1 MVRNTRFHWRACVA
15 ALAAVIC
22 TAPVTAQTIYPI
34 DRAEILAGSRFD
46 LKIEFPSAPV
56 AASVSVTINGKPAAE
71 VLGAEPSIVERED
84 GGPNTAVWIRGA
96 SLNEPGAYVVE
107 AQAPGVKSSA
117 TWTVYGTDGG
127 GKAKNVILFIGDGLS
142 VAHRTAARMLSKG
155 LTQGR
160 YNGKLAIDD
169 MPHMALVST
178 SGMDSIVTD
187 SANSASAYATGHKT
201 CVNALGV
208 YCAQNRRNVD
218 HPAVETLAEI
228 VKRTSK
234 RSVGIVT
241 NTELTD
247 ATPAAFVAHT
257 RSRNDQNDI
266 AAMFLKS
273 KPDVML
279 GGGSAYFTPKA
290 HEHSKR
296 TDETDIVEAFKSEG
310 YPFVS
315 SASEL
320 RAAAESADTRRL
332 FGLFNR
338 TNIDGALDRR
348 VMKKGLVAKFPDQPD
363 LTDQVKA
370 ALDVLKRNEDG
381 FFLMVESGRIDKY
394 SHALDWERSVYDTI
408 MLDNAVKLAKE
419 FAAPRDDTLIIIVA
433 DHAHPVSIVGV
444 YDDAAEG
451 QLLRDKLMVYE
462 KAGFPAYPAPDADGY
477 PATVDVS
484 RRLAFLFAAFPD
496 HCDAG
501 KPHKEGENTP
511 AIVGPDGKTYLANED
526 HCQATAAR
534 RPGNLPFTADKGVHA
549 ADDVILT
556 ASGPGADMFHG
567 HIDNTYVF
575 RVMATALGLGNE

>member
-1 MVRNTRFHWRACVA
+1 MGA
-15 ALAAVIC
+15 
-22 TAPVTAQTIYPI
+22 APVVAQTIYPI
-34 DRAEILAGSRFD
+34 DRAEILSGSHFD
-46 LKIEFPSAPV
+46 LKVEFASAPLPSDV
-56 AASVSVTINGKPAAE
+56 KVSINGKPAAL
-71 VLGAEPSIVERED
+71 VLGAEPTIIEKED
-84 GGPNTAVWIRGA
+84 GGPNTAFWIKGA
-96 SLNEPGAYVVE
+96 SLKVPGTYVVE
-107 AQAPGVKSSA
+107 AEAPGIASTV
-117 TWTVYGTDGG
+117 TWTVFGTGGG

-155 LTQGR
+155 LSQGR

-169 MPHMALVST
+169 MDHMALVST
-178 SGMDSIVTD
+178 SGMDSIITD

-208 YCAQNRRNVD
+208 YCARNRSNTA
-218 HPAVETLAEI
+218 HPAVENLAEI
-228 VKRTSK
+228 VKRKS
-234 RSVGIVT
+234 RRAVGIVT
-241 NTELTD
+241 TTETTD

-273 KPDVML
+273 KPDVLL
-279 GGGSAYFTPKA
+279 GGGSAFFLPKS
-290 HEHSKR
+290 HDSSKR
-296 TDETDIVEAFKSEG
+296 SDETDIVEAFKAEG

-315 SASEL
+315 TAPEMKS
-320 RAAAESADTRRL
+320 AAADANTRRL
-332 FGLFNR
+332 FGLFNKS
-338 TNIDGALDRR
+338 NIDGALDRKFL
-348 VMKKGLVAKFPDQPD
+348 KKGLVSKFPDQPD
-363 LTDQVKA
+363 LTEQVKT
-370 ALDVLKRNEDG
+370 ALDILNRNEDG

-408 MLDNAVKLAKE
+408 MLDNAVKTAKA
-419 FAAPRDDTLIIIVA
+419 FAAGRDDTLIIVVA

-462 KAGFPAYPAPDADGY
+462 KAGFPAYPAPDAEGY
-477 PATVDVS
+477 PATVDVP
-484 RRLAFLFAAFPD
+484 RRLAFMFAAFPD

-526 HCQATAAR
+526 NCQPTATR

-575 RVMATALGLGNE
+575 RVMATALGLGDE

>member
-1 MVRNTRFHWRACVA
+1 MMGGLRIQLIGAWASWVLIS
-15 ALAAVIC
+15 ALPAG
-22 TAPVTAQTIYPI
+22 AQTIYPI
-34 DRAEILAGSRFD
+34 DRAEILSGSRFD
-46 LKIEFPSAPV
+46 LKVEFETAPAPSEV
-56 AASVSVTINGKPAAE
+56 KLSINGRPVAE
-71 VLGAEPSIVERED
+71 VLGAEPTIIEKED
-84 GGPNTAVWIRGA
+84 GGPNTALWVKGA
-96 SLNEPGAYVVE
+96 SLKSPGTYVVE
-107 AQAPGVKSSA
+107 AEASGAKSSV
-117 TWTVYGTDGG
+117 TWTVYATDGP
-127 GKAKNVILFIGDGLS
+127 KAKNVILFIGDGLS

-155 LTQGR
+155 MAQGR
-160 YNGKLAIDD
+160 YNGTLAIDD

-208 YCAQNRRNVD
+208 YCAKNRLNTA

-234 RSVGIVT
+234 RAVGIVT
-241 NTELTD
+241 TTETTD

-257 RSRNDQNDI
+257 RSRNDQSDI
-266 AAMFLKS
+266 AGMFLKA
-273 KPDVML
+273 KPDVVL
-279 GGGSAYFTPKA
+279 GGGSAYFLPKT

-296 TDETDIVEAFKSEG
+296 RDATDIVEAMKVEG
-310 YPFVS
+310 YPFVATAHEMKS
-315 SASEL
+315 
-320 RAAAESADTRRL
+320 AAADQATRRL
-332 FGLFNR
+332 FGLFSK
-338 TNIDGALDRR
+338 TNIDGALDRK
-348 VMKKGLVAKFPDQPD
+348 VLKKGLTGQFPDQPD
-363 LTDQVKA
+363 LTEQVAA
-370 ALDVLKRNEDG
+370 ALDVLNRNADG

-394 SHALDWERSVYDTI
+394 SHALDWERAVYDTI
-408 MLDNAVKLAKE
+408 MLDNAVKLAKD
-419 FAAPRDDTLIIIVA
+419 FAAKRDDTLIIVVA

-444 YDDAAEG
+444 YDDEAEG

-462 KAGFPAYPAPDADGY
+462 KAGFPAYPAPGPEGY
-477 PATVDVS
+477 PATVDVT
-484 RRLAFLFAAFPD
+484 RRLAFMFAAFPD

-526 HCQATAAR
+526 NCQPTAAR

-575 RVMATALGLGNE
+575 RVMATALGLGDE